1 MDVSENRGT
10 PKSSILI
17 GFSII
22 NHPFW
27 DTPIFGNTHIRI
39 HLPCC
44 LLFLEG
50 CDDMTSPQRGREKMS
65 AEKWRHANDFA
76 QDTRIYDRGCLRITT
91 SRKDS
96 WAWWLFGTWC
106 FTCPQCYVFGIL
118 IVPRV
123 LMFDMHVTWEASTS
137 AIVRTIPVPRSMNP
151 KHQSVLDMTWML
163 LLHFLARRRS
173 NIELTNKTM
182 ALATDQLNL
191 WGLKLNVP
199 KPKST
204 KSESNFNIVVFP
216 FESVCWANL
225 AIFCVWKYLYLSSWV
240 SGEFVE
246 FWSFRKVNVAIILA
260 DLQPCII
267 TGPRQRLDQRR
278 AVTLF
283 FVSSLTTVN
292 PKHNN
297 ENKTEIQTNSKI
309 MRLL

>member
-1 MDVSENRGT
+1 M
-10 PKSSILI
+10 IL
-17 GFSII
+17 
-22 NHPFW
+22 P
-27 DTPIFGNTHIRI
+27 R
-39 HLPCC
+39 
-44 LLFLEG
+44 
-50 CDDMTSPQRGREKMS
+50 
-65 AEKWRHANDFA
+65 
-76 QDTRIYDRGCLRITT
+76 TRIYDRGCLRITT

-123 LMFDMHVTWEASTS
+123 LIFDMHVTWEASTS

-163 LLHFLARRRS
+163 NILHFLAQRRS
-173 NIELTNKTM
+173 RIEMTNKTM

-225 AIFCVWKYLYLSSWV
+225 AIICVWKYLYLSSWV

-309 MRLL
+309 MRLLLDWYMSQARTSKYWLFFLACGVPSLQEKITSQVLKKHVIFVFTYINDPPHPTPQG